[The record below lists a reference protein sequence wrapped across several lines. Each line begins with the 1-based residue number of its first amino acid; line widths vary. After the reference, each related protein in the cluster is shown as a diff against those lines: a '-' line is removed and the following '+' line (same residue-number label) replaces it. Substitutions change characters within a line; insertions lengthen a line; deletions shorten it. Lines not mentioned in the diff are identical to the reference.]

1 MNVCREQIAM
11 SRGLMDVPM
20 VVVAN
25 KTDLVSRDSD
35 TSSDKNRHDIVN
47 KVLIQ
52 LFLENELTKMFLRH
66 KTMEFHLI

>member
-1 MNVCREQIAM
+1 MNGCREQIAM

-52 LFLENELTKMFLRH
+52 LFLGNDLTKMLIRH
-66 KTMEFHLI
+66 KIMEFHLI

>member
-1 MNVCREQIAM
+1 MNGCREQIAM

-52 LFLENELTKMFLRH
+52 LFLENDLRKMLIRH
-66 KTMEFHLI
+66 KIMEFHLI